1 MKYLITCGLSLVI
14 ILLLPYNSLSQEVNE
29 LPVFSPKIAVKYSPL
44 SVLDLEPAVQF
55 GVEYLFKPKKAFQQ
69 QFGYIFYSPTSDA
82 WGIRS
87 RSEFKFYFQGDNAQ
101 AYLSMEALYKFVQNY
116 GVEDFNREEG
126 AYIQTIDYR
135 ANRNTIGFM
144 PKIGVANN
152 ILKANYAVD
161 LAFGIGVKATYY
173 NSNVPDDASLN
184 FNDDFFFTPTFFNG
198 NLRNRGYEV
207 LPNIYFGVLIG
218 FVAK

>member
-1 MKYLITCGLSLVI
+1 MKYLTTCGLCLMAM
-14 ILLLPYNSLSQEVNE
+14 LLLPYNSLAQEADE
-29 LPVFSPKIAVKYSPL
+29 SPVFSPKVAIKYSPF
-44 SVLDLEPAVQF
+44 SALDPESSIQF
-55 GVEYLFKPKKAFQQ
+55 GLEYLFKPKRAFQQ
-69 QFGYIFYSPTSDA
+69 QLGYIFHSPTGNA

-87 RSEFKFYFQGDNAQ
+87 RSEFKFYFNEDDAQ
-101 AYLSMEALYKFVQNY
+101 AYLSMEALYKFIQNY
-116 GVEDFNREEG
+116 GISDFSREQG
-126 AYIQTIDYR
+126 AYIQTIRYL
-135 ANRNTIGFM
+135 ASRNTIGFM